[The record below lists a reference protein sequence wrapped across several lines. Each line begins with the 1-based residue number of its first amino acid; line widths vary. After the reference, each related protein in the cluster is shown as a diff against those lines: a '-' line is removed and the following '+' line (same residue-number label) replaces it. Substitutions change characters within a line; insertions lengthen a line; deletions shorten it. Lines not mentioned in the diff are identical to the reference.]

1 MMHSISHS
9 ISLFFKALHR
19 KAWQS
24 EHGSISV
31 ETVIILPVV
40 AWALMASFTFTDAF
54 RHQTTLQ
61 KSVYTAADLVSRA
74 SGTAL
79 TPEYLNG
86 VYSFMLRI
94 NDTPLDVHLRITLI
108 GWDNAEEEYRVIWS
122 YADQGNTATVLDD
135 TVLNAAYGAQIPKI
149 SVGETLLLTEG
160 LLKYEP
166 PFRVGLQA
174 RDLTETA
181 LTRPRFAPGITFLDP
196 NAPPPP
202 EAWCEFV
209 VDACGM

>member
-1 MMHSISHS
+1 MR
-9 ISLFFKALHR
+9 R
-19 KAWQS
+19 KIWQA
-24 EHGSISV
+24 EQGSISV
-31 ETVIILPVV
+31 ETVIVLPVV

-94 NDTPLDVHLRITLI
+94 NDTHLDVHLRMTLI
-108 GWDNAEEEYRVIWS
+108 GWDSENEEYRVIWS
-122 YADQGNTATVLDD
+122 YTDLGNTSTAIDD
-135 TVLNAAYGAQIPKI
+135 ALLNATYGSQIPTI
-149 SVGETLLLTEG
+149 SAGETLLLTEG

-174 RDLTETA
+174 QTLTETA

>member
-1 MMHSISHS
+1 MINRISSSIRP
-9 ISLFFKALHR
+9 FWKALRR
-19 KAWQS
+19 KIWQP

-31 ETVIILPVV
+31 ETVIILPAV

-94 NDTPLDVHLRITLI
+94 NETPLDVHLRMTLI
-108 GWDNAEEEYRVIWS
+108 GWDNENEEYRVIWS
-122 YADQGNTATVLDD
+122 YADLGNTGALLDD
-135 TVLNAAYGAQIPKI
+135 ALLNAAYGSQIPSI
-149 SVGETLLLTEG
+149 SAGETLLLTEG
-160 LLKYEP
+160 LLEYEP
-166 PFRVGLQA
+166 PFRIGLQA
-174 RDLTETA
+174 RTLTETA